1 MSADPWRDLAAYPSE
16 PDDPASRNLASRNLA
31 SRIFV
36 PPRFAPSPREYADAW
51 RDFDQQPG
59 ARLSEVWTG
68 GMRHE
73 LRTAEQ
79 QAVAVVRHRL
89 LSATVGV
96 GGRTFTWERVN
107 RSTWPGVAETISRD
121 QPGMPVT
128 MLGRQ
133 TDKKDFY
140 LRQLVDETGAP
151 VLYTG
156 GRHFERSASAYIKFP
171 GHRWL
176 EFPVRGTKRANAIMT
191 AVDQAGNKVTRYRL
205 VRDKASTWTRV
216 EITVHPDRELTDELT
231 LVVAL
236 SAPFLRS
243 YFNKGPS
250 N

>member
-1 MSADPWRDLAAYPSE
+1 MNADPWRDLAVYPSE
-16 PDDPASRNLASRNLA
+16 PGGRGLA

-36 PPRFAPSPREYADAW
+36 PREYADAW

-68 GMRHE
+68 GRRHE

-79 QAVAVVRHRL
+79 QTVAVVRWHRL
-89 LSATVGV
+89 TSATVGV
-96 GGRTFTWERVN
+96 GGRTFAWNRVS
-107 RSTWPGVAETISRD
+107 RSSWPEIAETISRD
-121 QPGMPVT
+121 QMGQPVD

-133 TDKKDFY
+133 TDKKDFF
-140 LRQLVDETGAP
+140 LRQLVDETGSP

-156 GRHFERSASAYIKFP
+156 GRHFDRVAGAYIKFP

-176 EFPVRGTKRANAIMT
+176 GFPVRGTRRADAIMT
-191 AVDQAGNKVTRYRL
+191 AVDQAGNKVARYRL
-205 VRDKASTWTRV
+205 VRDKASLRRRV

-243 YFNKGPS
+243 YFGS
-250 N
+250 SQQ